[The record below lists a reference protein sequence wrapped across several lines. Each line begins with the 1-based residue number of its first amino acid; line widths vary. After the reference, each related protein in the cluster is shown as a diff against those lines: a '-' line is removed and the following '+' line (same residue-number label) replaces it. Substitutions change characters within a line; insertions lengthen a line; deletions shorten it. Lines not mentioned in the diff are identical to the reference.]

1 MSNEQ
6 LNSPEVIYEIGEGSP
21 IVVFNVGTH
30 GNEPQPVIAARSFA
44 QDFDPATLLK
54 GTLRLVVSNLAALKE
69 GKRFLD
75 EDLNR
80 AFPGDLSSSKRE
92 ARLAPQILGLVS
104 DADYVVDLHTAPD
117 PPPFVILGARNESR
131 LKLAESVAVQDI
143 VLFEATEPCAMV
155 DFTECGIG
163 IEIGSHEDS
172 QSADLGTKIL
182 KTCLARLGLTALQP
196 ERSED
201 HRYYE
206 IFTSR
211 QKAEIPE
218 GVLPHLKNFQPVAA
232 GLLGIELESDF
243 VFPVL
248 CGDKDYSPTYC
259 YLAKQVTRKALGGKN
274 E

>member
-30 GNEPQPVIAARSFA
+30 GNEPQPVIAAESFA
-44 QDFDPATLLK
+44 RDFDPATLLK

-80 AFPGDLSSSKRE
+80 AFPGDLLSSKRE
-92 ARLAPQILGLVS
+92 ARLAPQILDLVS

-117 PPPFVILGARNESR
+117 PPPFVILGARNEKR
-131 LKLAESVAVQDI
+131 LKLAESVSVQDI
-143 VLFEATEPCAMV
+143 VLFEAAEPCAMV
-155 DFTECGIG
+155 DFTKCGIG
-163 IEIGSHEDS
+163 IEIGSHED
-172 QSADLGTKIL
+172 
-182 KTCLARLGLTALQP
+182 
-196 ERSED
+196 
-201 HRYYE
+201 RYYE

-211 QKAEIPE
+211 HKAEIPE
-218 GVLPHLKNFQPVAA
+218 GVLPHLKNFQPVAT
-232 GLLGIELESDF
+232 GLLGIELENDF